1 MAARSKSK
9 ASKKRASSPARA
21 RIHSAAEAPDAVAL
35 LKADHRQV
43 EKWFGEFAN
52 ARGNERKRELAH
64 RICKALEVHTLIE
77 EEIFY
82 PAFLAATK
90 DKDTHHEAL
99 LEHGSA
105 KLVIADIEAFDPGD
119 DDFYD
124 SRLKVL
130 SELIKHHV
138 KEEEQ
143 PGGMFA
149 KARAADIDLKALGQ
163 TMQIRKEE
171 LMGEETTLRPIRRFV
186 EVSIGAEAVFEP
198 GASGQA
204 GRPADRG

>member
-9 ASKKRASSPARA
+9 SSAKKSPPHAKS
-21 RIHSAAEAPDAVAL
+21 RIRGAAEAPDAVAL

-43 EKWFGEFAN
+43 EQWFDEFAN
-52 ARGNERKRELAH
+52 ARGSERKRELAH

-82 PAFLAATK
+82 PAYLAATR

-105 KLVIADIEAFDPGD
+105 KLVIADIEAFDPED
-119 DDFYD
+119 DEFYD

-130 SELIKHHV
+130 SEMIKHHV

-149 KARAADIDLKALGQ
+149 KAQAADLDLKALGQ
-163 TMQIRKEE
+163 SLQIRKEA

-186 EVSIGAEAVFEP
+186 EVSIGAEGVFEP
-198 GASGQA
+198 ASGQP

>member
-9 ASKKRASSPARA
+9 SSKKRSSSPAKA
-21 RIHSAAEAPDAVAL
+21 RIRSAAEAPDAVAL

-43 EKWFGEFAN
+43 EQWFSEFAD
-52 ARGNERKRELAH
+52 ARGPERKRELAR

-82 PAFLAATK
+82 PAYLSATR

-105 KLVIADIEAFDPGD
+105 KLVIADIEAFDPED
-119 DDFYD
+119 DEFYD

-149 KARAADIDLKALGQ
+149 KAQAADLDLKALGQ
-163 TMQIRKEE
+163 TLQSRKEE

>member
-9 ASKKRASSPARA
+9 SSKKRSSSPAKA
-21 RIHSAAEAPDAVAL
+21 RIRSAAEAPDAVAL

-43 EKWFGEFAN
+43 EQWFSEFAD
-52 ARGNERKRELAH
+52 ARGPERKRELAR

-82 PAFLAATK
+82 PAYLSATR

-105 KLVIADIEAFDPGD
+105 KLVIADIEAFDPVD

-149 KARAADIDLKALGQ
+149 KAQAADLDLKALGQ
-163 TMQIRKEE
+163 TLQSRKEE